1 MTVHNP
7 TKAPNGLIAT
17 TPQVLHNGVIPIPI
31 IRASDP
37 HPQAA
42 GMDLPLAE
50 DAVLEPGEQRTL
62 GTGHCFGIP
71 QGWVGLI
78 RLRGST
84 NQLLL
89 LAGVVDPDYTGEVF
103 LKIQNLAPER
113 ITLNKNQ
120 RIAQI
125 LIVPVNTHLV
135 FTTAGIVEAAG
146 TFRRNAKLASTGQ

>member
-1 MTVHNP
+1 MTTHNP
-7 TKAPNGLIAT
+7 TKAPDVLIAT
-17 TPQVLHNGVIPIPI
+17 MPQALSNGVIPIQT

-37 HPQAA
+37 HPLDA

-50 DAVLEPGEQRTL
+50 DANLEPGEQGTL

-78 RLRGST
+78 RLRSST
-84 NQLLL
+84 HQLLL

-103 LKIQNLAPER
+103 LKVQNLSPER
-113 ITLNKNQ
+113 MALTKNQ

-125 LIVPVNTHLV
+125 LIVPVNTNLV
-135 FTTAGIVEAAG
+135 FTPAGIIEAAG
-146 TFRRNAKLASTGQ
+146 TFRHNDTLASTGQ